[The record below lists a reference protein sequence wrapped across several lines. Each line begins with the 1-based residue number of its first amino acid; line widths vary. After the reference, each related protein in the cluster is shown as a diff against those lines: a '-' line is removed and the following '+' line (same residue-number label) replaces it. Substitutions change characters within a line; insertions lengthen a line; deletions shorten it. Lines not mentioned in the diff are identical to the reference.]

1 VGVSEERRYDF
12 VVFSDDWGRH
22 ASSCQHLFSRIG
34 LEHRVLW
41 VNTIG
46 LRAPKTDG
54 FTLFRGMEKIRSWMK
69 PLQEVSKD
77 FCVLSPVMLP
87 VFGEGFVAGVNRAM
101 VVRAIRGAMRKMGMR
116 RPILWTTVPT
126 AVDYV
131 GKLDESAVVYYVTDD
146 YHLWPGGNAGKIIQA
161 DRALTQKSDL
171 IFACSEPLEK
181 SHRNTKNRTVLLP
194 HAVDFEHFSMVRPEP
209 AELEKIPRPRACFFG
224 LIYEKIDLESLRE
237 LATARPGIQL
247 VMIGPVGTDV
257 SRLEGL
263 SNVHFLGA
271 KPYAELPA
279 YLQAMD
285 CFAVPY
291 VPDEEIKASGPLK
304 IRECLAVGK
313 PVVVR
318 ALPDLESLGDV
329 AELYRKR
336 EYFVLAVDRAMG
348 DGRVQERQERVRG
361 ETWESRVA
369 TIERELAGVIGKG
382 N

>member
-1 VGVSEERRYDF
+1 VGVNDSQRYDF

-34 LEHRVLW
+34 REHRVLW

-46 LRAPKTDG
+46 LRGPKTDG
-54 FTLFRGMEKIRSWMK
+54 FTFFRGVEKIRSWVK
-69 PLQEVSKD
+69 PLQQVSRD
-77 FCVLSPVMLP
+77 FWVLSPVMLP
-87 VFGEGFVAGVNRAM
+87 VFGDGFVAGVNRAM
-101 VVRAIRGAMRKMGMR
+101 VVGAIRMAMRKMGMR
-116 RPILWTTVPT
+116 RPIFWTTVPT
-126 AVDYV
+126 AIDYV

-146 YHLWPGGNAGKIIQA
+146 YHLWPGGNAEKIIQA
-161 DRALTQKSDL
+161 DRELTKKSDL
-171 IFACSEPLEK
+171 IFPCSEPLEK
-181 SHRNTKNRTVLLP
+181 NHRNEKARTVLLQ
-194 HAVDFEHFSMVRPEP
+194 HAVDFEHFSSTKPEP
-209 AELEKIPRPRACFFG
+209 AELAKIPRPRACFFG

-237 LATARPGIQL
+237 LAMARPGIQL

-263 SNVHFLGA
+263 ANVHFLGA
-271 KPYAELPA
+271 KPYTELPA

-285 CFAVPY
+285 CFVVPY

-329 AELYRKR
+329 VELYRRR
-336 EYFVLAVDRAMG
+336 EDFVSAVDRAMG
-348 DGRVQERQERVRG
+348 DERVQERRDRVRG
-361 ETWESRVA
+361 ETWESRVE
-369 TIERELAGVIGKG
+369 TIMRELAGVIGKG
-382 N
+382 H

>member
-1 VGVSEERRYDF
+1 MSEARRYDF

-22 ASSCQHLFSRIG
+22 VSSCQHLFSRIG
-34 LEHRVLW
+34 REHRVLW

-54 FTLFRGMEKIRSWMK
+54 FTFFRGVEKIRSWMK
-69 PLQEVSKD
+69 PVREVSRD
-77 FCVLSPVMLP
+77 FWVLSPVMLP
-87 VFGEGFVAGVNRAM
+87 VFGEGWVAGVNRAM
-101 VVRAIRGAMRKMGMR
+101 VVRAIRGAMRKMGMG

-126 AVDYV
+126 AMDYV
-131 GKLDESAVVYYVTDD
+131 GELDESAVVYYVTDD
-146 YHLWPGGNAGKIIQA
+146 YHLWPGGNAGKIIRA
-161 DRALTQKSDL
+161 DRALTQKADL
-171 IFACSEPLEK
+171 IFACSGSLEK
-181 SHRNTKNRTVLLP
+181 SHRDGRARTVLLP
-194 HAVDFEHFSMVRPEP
+194 HAVDFDHFSTERPEP
-209 AELEKIPRPRACFFG
+209 AELERIPRPRACFFG

-237 LATARPGIQL
+237 LATSRPGIQV
-247 VMIGPVGTDV
+247 VMIGPVGADV

-285 CFAVPY
+285 CFVVPY

-318 ALPDLESLGDV
+318 ALPDLEMLGDV
-329 AELYRKR
+329 VELYRER
-336 EYFVLAVDRAMG
+336 EEFVSAVDRAMG
-348 DGRVQERQERVRG
+348 DDRVGERRERVKG

-369 TIERELAGVIGKG
+369 TIMRELAGVIGKG
-382 N
+382 R